1 MKFLCLLSLLVCAFA
16 HGAEVE
22 NDLLSAVN
30 HVENHLENTHL
41 QLHFLSNDENVSE
54 DVPVLESADR
64 QPRLVTDAIAQLI
77 EDFRDVVINGNDDV
91 PPLDPLEIPVIG
103 PFDYKAPATTAQVTV
118 NNFRMEGLRW
128 YVLDTITFNPIRLAF
143 GAHITIPWITVT
155 GTYDARARLGL
166 LSHRA
171 GGNFRIFAHRIEVGL
186 DMRVGTNLFGGHLIL
201 RELNIKID
209 IHDTHIQISG
219 MTGSNVINSFIN
231 GMIQNIT
238 QDLIQSEM
246 ENVSQMLSEELFD
259 IINEVLKDYTIAD
272 IMG

>member
-128 YVLDTITFNPIRLAF
+128 YVLDTIHLQPDPTGFRR
-143 GAHITIPWITVT
+143 AHHYPLDYC
-155 GTYDARARLGL
+155 TYDARARLGL

-171 GGNFRIFAHRIEVGL
+171 GGNFRVFAHRIEVGL